1 MPAVSPCGDA
11 HVRTWGRHLRLPAHG
26 QNGNVARLGGEWCGL
41 EPLLVARPGEPTTP
55 MIRSLAFTT
64 QGRLHSK
71 DIEMFL
77 MPTLLTDTNLFLW
90 IDLEQP
96 TPAETKWVLEEMFH
110 FHPLSIN
117 DCVEESPG
125 PKVEEFY
132 PKEEDRFPPYLFL
145 VIHAVDYSRTDGVFA
160 TSELNFFLGKNF
172 LVTYH
177 RTPVRSVALVEE
189 RAVKGTIHIAR
200 APDRVAYNL
209 LDAIV
214 DNYKPA
220 LEELSLEIAELE
232 QLVLQHP
239 TKGTLNKILQTKKE
253 VLHLRQIIGPQ
264 REVLARFARGEFK
277 LIRPHMVPY
286 YRDVYDGLF
295 RIAEMTQLYTDSL
308 TGILQVYL
316 NMTSNRTGEIVKAL
330 TLITILSTPATIVAS
345 WYGMNFQ
352 RDMREINWE
361 HGYAFAF
368 ALTAFSTLATYWYL
382 KRRNW
387 F

>member
-1 MPAVSPCGDA
+1 
-11 HVRTWGRHLRLPAHG
+11 
-26 QNGNVARLGGEWCGL
+26 
-41 EPLLVARPGEPTTP
+41 

-90 IDLEQP
+90 IDLEKP
-96 TPAETKWVLEEMFH
+96 VPEETKFVLEELLH
-110 FHPLSIN
+110 FHPLSIQ

-125 PKVEEFY
+125 PKVEEFS
-132 PKEEDRFPPYLFL
+132 PKEDDRFQPYLFM
-145 VIHAVDYSRTDGVFA
+145 VIHAVDYSRKDGVFA

-177 RTPVRSVALVEE
+177 EGPLRSVTMVED

-209 LDAIV
+209 LDGIV

-232 QLVLQHP
+232 QLALQHP
-239 TKGTLNKILQTKKE
+239 TKDTLNKILQIKKE

-277 LIRPHMVPY
+277 LIRAHMVPY
-286 YRDVYDGLF
+286 YRSVYDGLF
-295 RIAEMTQLYTDSL
+295 RISEAAQAYTDSL

-316 NMTSNRTGEIVKAL
+316 NMSSNQTGEVVKLL
-330 TLITILSTPATIVAS
+330 TLITVITTPLMMVGT
-345 WYGMNFQ
+345 WYGMNFGDQ
-352 RDMREINWE
+352 MHEMKWPHAYQLAIV
-361 HGYAFAF
+361 
-368 ALTAFSTLATYWYL
+368 LTAGSTVATYWYFK
-382 KRRNW
+382 KRKW